1 LGNWIDISS
10 EQQAHPYVQLLS
22 VTNPAFAHSDF
33 VKVRLGGVDT
43 TGDPE
48 YALLSVDQMQH
59 SPVSAEEKKKK
70 YQEMILSRWPYIL
83 LGCLV
88 FTLGLTGYC
97 VWRCC
102 CRKNRKQ
109 SDRRFTLFFRRNRK
123 GDNITGSHNYG
134 GEEMS
139 TGYGANSVHKR
150 DQTSSYYRLADS
162 NNSTYAF
169 QPNHLQQ
176 SQPHQFTSPS
186 QNNLHPDGSFTA
198 PAQNWDNGSMHSLP
212 GAGGQTASTYVLN
225 PYASESVASVHLQ
238 RQPDYGGIRN
248 EDSGAY
254 TR

>member
-1 LGNWIDISS
+1 M
-10 EQQAHPYVQLLS
+10 
-22 VTNPAFAHSDF
+22 TNPATAHSDF

-43 TGDPE
+43 TGDSE

-59 SPVSAEEKKKK
+59 SPVSEEEKKKK

-109 SDRRFTLFFRRNRK
+109 SDRKFTSFFRRSRK
-123 GDNITGSHNYG
+123 TNITGSHNYG
-134 GEEMS
+134 GEEMN
-139 TGYGANSVHKR
+139 TGYGVNSVHKR
-150 DQTSSYYRLADS
+150 DETSSYYRLADS

-176 SQPHQFTSPS
+176 SQPHQSTSPS
-186 QNNLHPDGSFTA
+186 QNNLHPDGSFTT

-212 GAGGQTASTYVLN
+212 GAGGYPASTYVLN
-225 PYASESVASVHLQ
+225 SYASESVASVHLQ
-238 RQPDYGGIRN
+238 RQQPDYGGIEN
-248 EDSGAY
+248 EYSGAY
-254 TR
+254 AR

>member
-1 LGNWIDISS
+1 MGNWIDISS

-22 VTNPAFAHSDF
+22 VTNSATAHSDF

-59 SPVSAEEKKKK
+59 SPVSEEEKKKK

-109 SDRRFTLFFRRNRK
+109 SDRKFTLFIKRSRK
-123 GDNITGSHNYG
+123 NDDVLESHNYG
-134 GEEMS
+134 GEEMN
-139 TGYGANSVHKR
+139 TGYGVNSVHKR
-150 DQTSSYYRLADS
+150 DETSSYYRLADS
-162 NNSTYAF
+162 NNSPYSF

-176 SQPHQFTSPS
+176 SQPQESTSPS
-186 QNNLHPDGSFTA
+186 QNNLHPDDSFTA
-198 PAQNWDNGSMHSLP
+198 PAQNYGSMYSLP
-212 GAGGQTASTYVLN
+212 GVGGHPASTYVLN

-238 RQPDYGGIRN
+238 RQQPDHSGIRN
-248 EDSGAY
+248 EYSGAY
-254 TR
+254 AR